1 MAGLMGES
9 NLTVSQ
15 RIKNISKE
23 CTKLNWSDLQS
34 VARLQTQFD
43 ETGGLA
49 KSEGREGVY
58 SICASLAKVMEK
70 FIFDEIKDESEAT
83 EVLKSGVKTLKN
95 VIKQKPE
102 EESVQVEAIS
112 GLMDN
117 ILHLAGEIVEPEG
130 FELSLDGGQE
140 AAAPEFILGLEDME
154 DILTDFLE
162 ATPGTIDELEPMILS
177 YESGD
182 CDPEQIN
189 GVFRTFHTLKS
200 ESGLLG
206 ITKFSEVCHAAET
219 LMECVRDGTR
229 VSPRETVDALLASLD
244 ILKEI
249 IRRYNSGDRKID
261 DVDVSIVLKKILAAT
276 PSDVSATDTKSKKKT
291 AEVQPESVEEP
302 GSDLEKEDA
311 EAETSLIADFIA
323 EAGEHIE
330 AIEEGL
336 LLLEANPTDR
346 EIINEVFRPFH
357 TIKGVAGF
365 LNLRSIGTLT
375 HELETLL
382 DRGRKGELVITAQIV
397 DLLFDA
403 LDVLKSLVSSIS
415 AKIQGKD
422 DEAHEVDIV
431 PQLKKIRALGSSNDD
446 GDRSELEEEVEAAE
460 AAAEMA
466 TTRLDNVVEAESRS
480 QTKVRTTAVDISSS
494 IKVDMLKLDNLMDMV
509 GELVIAQSQLSQD
522 STIVS
527 SGSDR
532 LQKNVSQLEKITRD
546 VQEVVMSTRMI
557 PVKGTFQKMARL
569 VRDVA
574 KKAGKQVDFSMH
586 GEDTEMDKN
595 VTELIADPLIH
606 MIRNAVDHGIEPPDE
621 RVKAGKDP
629 HGSVSLSAFHKGGNV
644 VVQII
649 DDGKGL
655 NKKKILEKAIQQ
667 GIVKEGENLSE
678 QELNGLIFRPG
689 FSTADK
695 VTDVSGRGVGMDVVR
710 KNIENLRGKVE
721 ITSEEGKGS
730 VFTISLPLTLAII
743 DGMVITVGGQ
753 RYIIPMLS
761 ILESLRPLK
770 EECKTVI
777 QQGEMIEVR
786 GELLPLIRLY
796 EVLEVTPESMEPWE
810 SMVVV
815 VENEGSRCCLLID
828 DLLGQQQIVIKSLG
842 ESFTDVRGISGG
854 TILGDGRV
862 GLIIDIGGIMKYMQM
877 RSK

>member
-1 MAGLMGES
+1 MGKS
-9 NLTVSQ
+9 SLTVLQ
-15 RIKNISKE
+15 RIENISRQ
-23 CTKLNWSDLQS
+23 CTELNWSDLQS
-34 VARLQTQFD
+34 VARLQTEFD
-43 ETGGLA
+43 ETSGLA
-49 KSEGREGVY
+49 KSEGRDGVY

-70 FIFDEIKDESEAT
+70 FIFDEIKDENEAT
-83 EVLKSGVKTLKN
+83 EVLSSGVKTLEN

-102 EESVQVEAIS
+102 QESDQIEAIS
-112 GLMDN
+112 GLMHN
-117 ILHLAGEIVEPEG
+117 ILQLAGEIVEPEG
-130 FELSLDGGQE
+130 FELSLGAGP
-140 AAAPEFILGLEDME
+140 AASAPEPVLGLEDME
-154 DILTDFLE
+154 DILNDFLE
-162 ATPGTIDELEPMILS
+162 ATPGTIDELEPMLLS

-182 CDPEQIN
+182 SDSEQIN
-189 GVFRTFHTLKS
+189 GIFRTFHTLKS

-206 ITKFSEVCHAAET
+206 ITKFSEICHAAET
-219 LMECVRDGTR
+219 LMECVRDGAR
-229 VSPRETVDALLASLD
+229 ISPRETVDALFAALD

-261 DVDVSIVLKKILAAT
+261 DIDISIVLEKIAAAT
-276 PSDVSATDTKSKKKT
+276 PSNESGPGIKTDKAAAK
-291 AEVQPESVEEP
+291 VPFGNVEESRP
-302 GSDLEKEDA
+302 DLDED
-311 EAETSLIADFIA
+311 ESLDETGLIADFIA

-382 DRGRKGELVITAQIV
+382 DKGRKGELIITAQIV

-415 AKIQGKD
+415 ARIQGKD

-431 PQLKKIRALGSSNDD
+431 PQLKKIRALGNSSAD
-446 GDRSELEEEVEAAE
+446 GDRSELEEQVEAAE

-466 TTRLDNVVEAESRS
+466 STRLDSIVEAESRS
-480 QTKVRTTAVDISSS
+480 QTQVRTSTTEIASS

-522 STIVS
+522 NVIAS

-546 VQEVVMSTRMI
+546 VQELVMSTRMI

-595 VTELIADPLIH
+595 VTELVADPLIH
-606 MIRNAVDHGIEPPDE
+606 MIRNAVDHGIEAPDE

-629 HGSVSLSAFHKGGNV
+629 HGSVRLSAFHKGGNV
-644 VVQII
+644 VIQIT

-655 NKKKILEKAIQQ
+655 NKEKILQKALKQ
-667 GIVKEGENLSE
+667 GLVKEGENLSD
-678 QELNGLIFRPG
+678 QDFYGLIFRPG
-689 FSTADK
+689 FSTAEK

-710 KNIENLRGKVE
+710 KNIERLRGKVE
-721 ITSEEGKGS
+721 ITSEAGKGS

-743 DGMVITVGGQ
+743 DGMVVTVGGE

-761 ILESLRPLK
+761 ILESLRPL
-770 EECKTVI
+770 EQDYKTVTNR
-777 QQGEMIEVR
+777 GEMISIR

-796 EVLEVTPESMEPWE
+796 EVLEVTPDVTEPWE

-815 VENEGSRCCLLID
+815 VENEGGRCCLLID
-828 DLLGQQQIVIKSLG
+828 DLIGQQQIVIKSLG
-842 ESFTDVRGISGG
+842 GSFADVRGISGG

-862 GLIIDIGGIMKYMQM
+862 GLILDVGEIMKYLQM